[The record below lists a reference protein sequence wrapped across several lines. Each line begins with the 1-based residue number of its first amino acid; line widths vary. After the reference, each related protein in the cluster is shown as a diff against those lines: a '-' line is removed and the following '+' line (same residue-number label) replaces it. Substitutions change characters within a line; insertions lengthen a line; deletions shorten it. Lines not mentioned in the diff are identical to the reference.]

1 MPSSVTAASFS
12 QRSLQMR
19 QSAEMPQ
26 PSVGNLRAAEVQFF
40 ESIKSTKMLQS
51 RVTHRGVAKP
61 EPLQLRQASKMHKP
75 RVGDSRANQLQC
87 LKLCQ
92 SSKMFQSSIRD
103 RGFVEQEPL
112 QLGQSP
118 EVR

>member
-12 QRSLQMR
+12 QSRCNCVSPRRCLSPASVTCVLLRSNSSSR
-19 QSAEMPQ
+19 VKSA
-26 PSVGNLRAAEVQFF
+26 
-40 ESIKSTKMLQS
+40 KMLQS

-103 RGFVEQEPL
+103 RGFVKQEPL